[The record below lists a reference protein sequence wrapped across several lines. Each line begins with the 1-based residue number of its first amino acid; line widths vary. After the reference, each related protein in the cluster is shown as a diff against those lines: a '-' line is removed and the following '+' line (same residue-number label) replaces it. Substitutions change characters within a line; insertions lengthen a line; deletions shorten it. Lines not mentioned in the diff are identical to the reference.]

1 MCAIAGY
8 LGLGS
13 PGNLEAMA
21 AAMAH
26 RGPDGEGFFSDPSAA
41 IGLAHRRLSII
52 DPTAAAAQ
60 PMVSCGGRY
69 RVVFNGEIYNFREI
83 ARELIAAGYE
93 FNVNSDT
100 AVLGPLYDR
109 YETQAFGRLNG
120 IFAIAIWDANRR
132 ELVVARDGFGVKP
145 LYYAKARGLFAFAS
159 ELKALLTF
167 PSIAGKLDV
176 AALLDYL
183 VNLWSPGCSTPFQN
197 IHKLLPGHFIRA
209 RLDAF
214 EIVRWYAPPLGRS
227 ELSRRNDI
235 GSIGQNLRDAFDRAV
250 TRQCLSDVP
259 IGAFLSGGVDS
270 SAVVASMVKSA
281 NPPKRTYCIAFDG
294 PSMLDEGF
302 GDDFAHARMLADRL
316 SVPLTKI
323 AVQEPGAEELASLPF
338 MLDEPQADPAALYVA
353 AIAKAARRDG
363 IKVLLAGTG
372 GDDILSGYRRHRLAA
387 LRDRLAAW
395 RILIPAGV
403 LRAS

>member
-183 VNLWSPGCSTPFQN
+183 VNLWS
-197 IHKLLPGHFIRA
+197 
-209 RLDAF
+209 
-214 EIVRWYAPPLGRS
+214 RS
-227 ELSRRNDI
+227 E
-235 GSIGQNLRDAFDRAV
+235 
-250 TRQCLSDVP
+250 
-259 IGAFLSGGVDS
+259 
-270 SAVVASMVKSA
+270 
-281 NPPKRTYCIAFDG
+281 
-294 PSMLDEGF
+294 
-302 GDDFAHARMLADRL
+302 
-316 SVPLTKI
+316 
-323 AVQEPGAEELASLPF
+323 
-338 MLDEPQADPAALYVA
+338 
-353 AIAKAARRDG
+353 
-363 IKVLLAGTG
+363 
-372 GDDILSGYRRHRLAA
+372 
-387 LRDRLAAW
+387 
-395 RILIPAGV
+395 
-403 LRAS
+403 